1 MKKIAAKQIEGGVG
15 GVIELAKIYNFVGTL
30 STKVGVSR
38 WYPERNIMLKS
49 AFVSVGVKHTGGTV
63 VVNVLKNGEPLFSIT
78 LATDTFK
85 TAVSTF
91 EHSILTTD
99 YLTVNVAANGGSD
112 MALTITY
119 Q

>member
-1 MKKIAAKQIEGGVG
+1 MKKIAAKQIEG
-15 GVIELAKIYNFVGTL
+15 IEFAKIYNFVGAL

-38 WYPERNIMLKS
+38 WYPERAITLKS
-49 AFVSVGVKHTGGTV
+49 AFISVGIKHPLGTV
-63 VVNVLKNGEPLFSIT
+63 VANVLKNGTPLFTVT
-78 LATDTFK
+78 LDADTFK